1 MEQPIITAAG
11 GLVQNNEGAFL
22 LIYRRGFWDLPKGKL
37 DPGESIPEC
46 ALREVQE
53 ETGLQALN
61 VGPFICMTT
70 HAYFD
75 TWLQKDVV
83 KETHWYSMN
92 ASALVPEKLIP
103 QTEEDIE
110 KIEWVPIESLPQ
122 YLLETYPT
130 IRTVF
135 DAFNG
140 GTPKF

>member
-1 MEQPIITAAG
+1 MDLPIITAAG

-22 LIYRRGFWDLPKGKL
+22 LMFRRGFWDLPKGKL
-37 DPGESIPEC
+37 DNGESIPEC

-53 ETGLQALN
+53 ETGLQILTM
-61 VGPFICMTT
+61 GPFICMTT

-92 ASALVPEKLIP
+92 ATALDAETLIP

-110 KIEWVPIESLPQ
+110 KIEWVLMENLPQ
-122 YLLETYPT
+122 YLAQTYPT
-130 IRTVF
+130 IRSVF

-140 GTPKF
+140 GSLKF

>member
-37 DPGESIPEC
+37 DPGESIPTC

-53 ETGLQALN
+53 ETGLQTLN

-70 HAYFD
+70 HTYFD

-110 KIEWVPIESLPQ
+110 KLEWVPMDRLPQ
-122 YLLETYPT
+122 YLLQTYPT

-135 DAFNG
+135 DAFIG
-140 GTPKF
+140 GTLKF